1 MAEDIEP
8 TGELAETAPPP
19 THQRILW
26 IMAFLG
32 IAGGIVGFALESFA
46 FGLGIVIGT
55 ALAFAN
61 YYWLKSS
68 LRKIFDAART
78 GERPRMLAGK
88 YFLRYIVLG
97 LAVAVIY
104 IAGIVPIVA
113 LILGL
118 AGFGFAVV
126 IDGMI
131 RMISTAWAEPKV

>member
-1 MAEDIEP
+1 MGEDIEP
-8 TGELAETAPPP
+8 TGESAESAPPP
-19 THQRILW
+19 THERILW

-32 IAGGIVGFALESFA
+32 IAGGIAGFAFESLA
-46 FGLGIVIGT
+46 FGLGILIGT
-55 ALAFAN
+55 GLAFAN

-68 LRKIFDAART
+68 LRKIFAAAQS

-97 LAVAVIY
+97 SVIAVIY
-104 IAGIVPIVA
+104 ITGLVPVVA

-126 IDGMI
+126 VDGII
-131 RMISTAWAEPKV
+131 RMVLTVGAEPKV

>member
-32 IAGGIVGFALESFA
+32 IAGGIVGFAVESLA

-97 LAVAVIY
+97 LVVAVIY

-131 RMISTAWAEPKV
+131 RMISTAWEEPKV

>member
-1 MAEDIEP
+1 MGEDIEP
-8 TGELAETAPPP
+8 TGESAENAPPP
-19 THQRILW
+19 THERILW

-32 IAGGIVGFALESFA
+32 IAGGIAGFAFESFA

-68 LRKIFDAART
+68 LRKIFDAAQS

-97 LAVAVIY
+97 IVVAAIY
-104 IAGIVPIVA
+104 ITGLVPIVA
-113 LILGL
+113 LVLGL

-131 RMISTAWAEPKV
+131 RILSTAWAEPKV

>member
-1 MAEDIEP
+1 MGEDIEP
-8 TGELAETAPPP
+8 TGESAETAQPP
-19 THQRILW
+19 THERILW

-32 IAGGIVGFALESFA
+32 IAGGIAGFAFESFA

-88 YFLRYIVLG
+88 YFLRYLVLG
-97 LAVAVIY
+97 IIVAMIY

-126 IDGMI
+126 IEGVI
-131 RMISTAWAEPKV
+131 RMISTAGAEPKV

>member
-1 MAEDIEP
+1 MGEDFEP
-8 TGELAETAPPP
+8 TGESAENAPPP
-19 THQRILW
+19 THERILW

-32 IAGGIVGFALESFA
+32 IAGGIAGFVVESFA

-68 LRKIFDAART
+68 LRSIFDVART
-78 GERPRMLAGK
+78 GERPKMLAGK

-97 LAVAVIY
+97 IVVAVIY
-104 IAGIVPIVA
+104 ITGMVPIVA

-131 RMISTAWAEPKV
+131 RLVATAWAEPKV

>member
-1 MAEDIEP
+1 MGEDIEP
-8 TGELAETAPPP
+8 TGESAENAPPP

-32 IAGGIVGFALESFA
+32 IAGGIAGYAFESFA

-68 LRKIFDAART
+68 LRKIFDAAHS

-97 LAVAVIY
+97 IVVAVIY
-104 IAGIVPIVA
+104 ITGMVPIVA

-131 RMISTAWAEPKV
+131 RLVATAWAEPKV

>member
-32 IAGGIVGFALESFA
+32 IAGGIVGSAVESFA

-55 ALAFAN
+55 SLAFAN

-97 LAVAVIY
+97 IVVAVIY
-104 IAGIVPIVA
+104 IAGVVPIVA
-113 LILGL
+113 LVLGL

-131 RMISTAWAEPKV
+131 RIVSTAWAEPKV

>member
-8 TGELAETAPPP
+8 TGESAETAPPP

-32 IAGGIVGFALESFA
+32 IAGGIVGFAVESFA

-68 LRKIFDAART
+68 LRKIFDAARS

-88 YFLRYIVLG
+88 YFLRYIVL
-97 LAVAVIY
+97 AIVVAVIY
-104 IAGIVPIVA
+104 IADIVPIVA

-126 IDGMI
+126 IDGII
-131 RMISTAWAEPKV
+131 RMGSTAGTEPKV